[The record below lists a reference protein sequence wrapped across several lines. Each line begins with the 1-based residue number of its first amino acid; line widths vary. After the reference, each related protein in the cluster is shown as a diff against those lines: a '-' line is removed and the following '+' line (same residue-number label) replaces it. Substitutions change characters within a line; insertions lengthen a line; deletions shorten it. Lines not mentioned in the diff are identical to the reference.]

1 MASFNENID
10 VVGSTGYGGV
20 GHGMGGGWLLGG
32 LIIFLLIFKDGFFG
46 HRGGEEA
53 RGGDHGRERGW
64 FPDESNFQ
72 LGREL
77 DNHMCQM
84 ERDIHGEAD
93 KTRALIT
100 SNTIQELRDA
110 NLAKD
115 MRIQTMESEAF
126 TGARFGRLEAMV
138 EALAVRMP
146 HLEPQYIATR
156 GMCLSER
163 PTCGEARRGGC
174 GDFN

>member
-1 MASFNENID
+1 MA
-10 VVGSTGYGGV
+10 TTYGETHEV
-20 GHGMGGGWLLGG
+20 INGHGAMGGMGGGWLLGG

-46 HRGGEEA
+46 HRGGHEEG
-53 RGGDHGRERGW
+53 RGGDHGRERNW

-77 DNHMCQM
+77 DNHMCKIDG
-84 ERDIHGEAD
+84 DIHNEAD

-100 SNTIQELRDA
+100 NNTIQDLRDK

-115 MRIQTMESEAF
+115 MQIQTLQSEAF
-126 TGARFGRLEAMV
+126 TGAKFNRLEAMV
-138 EALAVRMP
+138 EALAGRMP

-163 PTCGEARRGGC
+163 PSCGTPRRGGC
-174 GDFN
+174 DFD